1 MVATDFKFKNS
12 NQKPVTSVPYVIL
25 GVSGRTH
32 SNVKDHNRT
41 IRIILSNM
49 GYTLLI
55 LLYLLCC
62 VAADTVY
69 NLNDLKKVDH
79 GWTGRLDLIQ
89 VCSVPDKIKMTTNLN
104 REITNLAQ
112 T

>member
-1 MVATDFKFKNS
+1 MRD
-12 NQKPVTSVPYVIL
+12 
-25 GVSGRTH
+25 
-32 SNVKDHNRT
+32 
-41 IRIILSNM
+41 
-49 GYTLLI
+49 TLLI

-89 VCSVPDKIKMTTNLN
+89 VCIVPGETQITSNLN
-104 REITNLAQ
+104 REIMNLAQ